1 LSPPIRSAASACV
14 FTTIVLVSI
23 PAFCDSVLDRCVD
36 ADTRAQSLRQAGMLG
51 EAREQLKRCAD
62 ASCPSLVRADCTQL
76 LDDLDRAQPT
86 VVFDVKDDTGHDL
99 ADVNVQIDGH
109 PFANRL
115 EGVALPADPGAHV
128 FTFEAPGRSPVTR
141 QIVVKEG
148 EKSRRESIVL
158 RSPGSSVTI
167 GVAASPPNALMSPAR
182 APAEGIGTQKVSA
195 LIVGAFGVVALG
207 AGGALAL
214 VARSKNDDA
223 NAFCPGL
230 TCSNPQA
237 LNMNREAL
245 TWGDAATVAIV
256 SGAVGV
262 GAAAALWLTA
272 RPSSNRSSVSVGL
285 DATSVAVR
293 GSW

>member
-1 LSPPIRSAASACV
+1 
-14 FTTIVLVSI
+14 
-23 PAFCDSVLDRCVD
+23 
-36 ADTRAQSLRQAGMLG
+36 MLG

-62 ASCPSLVRADCTQL
+62 PSCPSLVRADCTQL

-86 VVFDVKDDTGHDL
+86 LVFDVKDEAGHDL
-99 ADVNVQIDGH
+99 AEVNVRIDGH

-115 EGVALPADPGAHV
+115 EGVALAADPGAHA
-128 FTFEAPGRSPVTR
+128 FTFEAPGRYPVTR

-158 RSPGSSVTI
+158 RSMGSSEAM
-167 GVAASPPNALMSPAR
+167 GVAASPPPAPMSLAR
-182 APAEGIGTQKVSA
+182 GPAEGIGIQKVSA
-195 LIVGAFGVVALG
+195 LVVGAFGAVALG

-230 TCSNPQA
+230 SCSNAQA

-245 TWGDAATVAIV
+245 TWGDAATVAVV
-256 SGAVGV
+256 SGFVGV

-272 RPSSNRSSVSVGL
+272 RPSSNRSGVSVGL
-285 DATSVAVR
+285 GATSVTVR
-293 GSW
+293 GTW